1 MASRTFEV
9 AKNRKHYSGGIY
21 LFKVNSGNMRTM
33 CEICLKLS
41 IKTPEQR
48 CGAKV
53 MICNVLTFLWC
64 STFCFCTG
72 QGNEKLDKCRYA

>member
-48 CGAKV
+48 
-53 MICNVLTFLWC
+53 
-64 STFCFCTG
+64 
-72 QGNEKLDKCRYA
+72 Y